1 MTMQAATDLFEALK
15 SANAKVVFAE
25 SCTGGMVAFEMTK
38 LPGVSTVF
46 CGSAVTYR
54 EDTKQRWLGV
64 DGETMQSLSAV
75 SAPVAHQMA
84 SGVLSQTPEATLAVA
99 ITGHLGPQAP
109 QGLDGCVFV
118 AVAKI
123 VKGKTVAK
131 VTQHQLETTT
141 RSKRRFE
148 ATALVLSTAIEAI
161 G

>member
-1 MTMQAATDLFEALK
+1 MQAATDLFEALK

-25 SCTGGMVAFEMTK
+25 SCTGGMVACEMTK
-38 LPGVSTVF
+38 LPGVSEVF

-64 DGETMQSLSAV
+64 DGETIQTLSAV

-123 VKGKTVAK
+123 VKGKTVVK

-141 RSKRRFE
+141 RSKRQIE
-148 ATALVLSTAIEAI
+148 ATTLVITTATTAIR
-161 G
+161 